1 MKAIDTVR
9 WVMRKADEWVSSGA
23 GELRDAALVQ
33 PTPRGG
39 NHPLWIVGH
48 LALVE
53 GMVPE
58 VLFGE
63 PNPVEHWKPLFDRGT
78 TPTTDASAYPPYD
91 EVLATYRD
99 LQAKNLARLEEIGE
113 EGLDRPPAAIP
124 PGFEKEMGT
133 MGHTLLGIA
142 LHQMSHVGQLADA
155 RRASGLAPRF

>member
-78 TPTTDASAYPPYD
+78 TPTTDASVVGVVPRSKSGFQCSTGFGSPRRICGSIPS
-91 EVLATYRD
+91 T
-99 LQAKNLARLEEIGE
+99 NARW
-113 EGLDRPPAAIP
+113 P
-124 PGFEKEMGT
+124 T
-133 MGHTLLGIA
+133 TH
-142 LHQMSHVGQLADA
+142 
-155 RRASGLAPRF
+155 SG